1 MPDGDKVHG
10 SLKLRYQNSYKALCE
25 DAGTSNERAKSVL
38 RALKKTLRERGN
50 HPIRLAQAMG
60 DCLQK
65 TVEGSSDSIS
75 VSWAG
80 AGESFEELARVT
92 DGSPYAKELALRAGR
107 VLLHAYRNGVETD
120 VENASTLIIKQYMRD
135 TYEAEFKERI
145 PLADKHHAGVDEA
158 TLNER
163 VEAMEP
169 DISNAISKWADKVAD
184 TGRVEDI
191 RLPRQP
197 KQKPVDLDEDL
208 LCA

>member
-10 SLKLRYQNSYKALCE
+10 NLKRIYQKPYEWLREGVA
-25 DAGTSNERAKSVL
+25 TSNACAKLVL
-38 RALKKTLRERGN
+38 GALKKTLKGQGN

-60 DCLQK
+60 DCLQQ
-65 TVEGSSDSIS
+65 TVEGSSDPSS
-75 VSWAG
+75 VSWSG
-80 AGESFEELARVT
+80 VGENFEELARVT

-107 VLLHAYRNGVETD
+107 ILLHAYRNGIEKD
-120 VENASTLIIKQYMRD
+120 VENASNLILNQYMRD
-135 TYEAEFKERI
+135 TYESEFKERI
-145 PLADKHHAGVDEA
+145 PLTNKHHDGVDEA
-158 TLNER
+158 TLMER
-163 VEAMEP
+163 VRAMEP
-169 DISNAISKWADKVAD
+169 DISSAISKWAEKVAN